1 MSGGIKRLLTARAG
15 ALLQLVR
22 PKPRETYVLYVSKLD
37 DSRQIVSPRIF
48 STRDEAASAC
58 ISLPVEGYKVWKVKL
73 PSGRYVMGSHI
84 EWSIRLGADK
94 VKIALT
100 R

>member
-1 MSGGIKRLLTARAG
+1 MPRGIKKLLTARAD
-15 ALLQLVR
+15 ALLRLVR
-22 PKPRETYVLYVSKLD
+22 SKRRETYVLYVSKLD
-37 DSRQIVSPRIF
+37 DSREIVSPRNF

-58 ISLPVEGYKVWKVKL
+58 ISLAEEGYKVWKVKL

-84 EWSIRLGADK
+84 EWAIRLGADK